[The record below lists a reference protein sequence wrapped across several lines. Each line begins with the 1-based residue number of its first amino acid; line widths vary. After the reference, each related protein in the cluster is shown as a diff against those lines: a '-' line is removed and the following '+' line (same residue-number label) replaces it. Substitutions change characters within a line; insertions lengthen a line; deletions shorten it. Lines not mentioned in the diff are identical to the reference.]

1 MRLSLTT
8 ILIFCLLP
16 VFYGQNAPVTTAA
29 SENNPAPGS
38 IIIPITVVDF
48 ENIGA
53 ISLALDY
60 DYSVLNFVHGTPN
73 PGIPG
78 WFIITDNNLGNGFH
92 RLLMGWFGSGVSLP
106 DSSSI
111 MDIEFTYISGTTTLA
126 WYDNGGSCEY
136 ADENYDPL
144 NDIPTE
150 DYYINGAVCG
160 SIGMPGPISG
170 DSIVCQATSGVFYS
184 TDTIPNAISYV
195 WTVPS
200 GAVIAT
206 GQNTNA
212 ITVDYSDTASSGL
225 ITVAGVNPCDTGATS
240 QLYVTTNILPV
251 ANAGNDTTIPYG
263 TSTTLHAASGGSGS
277 YSYYWTPDEL
287 LEDPNVQNPET
298 VILTVSDYF
307 TVEVTNDTTS
317 CRNTDDVLVTITG
330 GPLSVNPVAVP
341 DEICHGDSAQLFAN
355 AGGGSGDYTYFWSS
369 NPPDPGLAGQE
380 TLPNPLVSPDTSS
393 TYSVDVFDN
402 FTTTTG
408 ETELMVHNLPTAF
421 ISGGD
426 TLCGDLDS
434 TEITIDLTGVP
445 EWSVI
450 YSNGSST
457 IQLAGIDTSP
467 YQFNVSDS
475 GTYVV
480 LEVEDVNCVGT
491 ASGAA
496 VVQKYPIPETPTI
509 TQEGNDLFSDI
520 ALGNQWY
527 LDDIS
532 ISGAVA
538 PSYTAVVDGKYYDIV
553 TINTCVSDTSNIIN
567 VVIISVPEKNTNAF
581 RIVPNPAK
589 DHIGI
594 NSQHDFSGE
603 LKIRIFSI
611 SGMYIHE
618 YNIRL
623 DGRKTSQTID
633 ISALSKGLYILQISN
648 EEMNAVSKLVVQ

>member
-8 ILIFCLLP
+8 LLIFCLLP
-16 VFYGQNAPVTTAA
+16 YFYGQNAPVTTAA
-29 SENNPAPGS
+29 SINNPAPGS

-78 WFIITDNNLGNGFH
+78 WFIISDNNLGNGFH

-111 MDIEFTYISGTTTLA
+111 MDIEFTYISGSTSLS

-150 DYYINGAVCG
+150 DYYINGSVCG
-160 SIGMPGPISG
+160 SIGTPGPITG
-170 DSIVCQATSGVFYS
+170 DSIVCQAISGVFYS
-184 TDTIPNAISYV
+184 TDTIPNATSYF

-200 GAVIAT
+200 GAMIAA

-225 ITVAGVNPCDTGATS
+225 ITVAGVNPCDTGTVS
-240 QLYVTTNILPV
+240 QLYVTANILPI
-251 ANAGNDTTIPYG
+251 ANAGNDTVIPYG
-263 TSTTLHAASGGSGS
+263 TSTTLHAASGGPDS

-287 LEDPNVQNPET
+287 LVDPFIQNPET
-298 VILTVSDYF
+298 VILTASEYF
-307 TVEVTNDTTS
+307 TVEVTNDTTF
-317 CRNTDDVLVTITG
+317 CRNTDDVLVTLSG

-341 DEICHGDSAQLFAN
+341 DEICMGDSSRLYAN
-355 AGGGSGDYTYFWSS
+355 AGGGSGNYSYLWTAV
-369 NPPDPGLAGQE
+369 PTDPGLAGQE
-380 TLPNPLVSPDTSS
+380 TLDNPLVSPIVS
-393 TYSVDVFDN
+393 TVYEVEVFDN
-402 FTTTTG
+402 FTYALG
-408 ETELMVHNLPTAF
+408 NTELAVHDLPTAF

-434 TEITIDLTGVP
+434 TEITIDLTGTP

-457 IQLAGIDTSP
+457 VQVSGIDTSP

-480 LEVEDVNCVGT
+480 LEVEDAYCAGSSSGT
-491 ASGAA
+491 A
-496 VVQKYPIPETPTI
+496 VVQKYPIPETPSI
-509 TQEGNDLFSDI
+509 TQDGNDLFSDI
-520 ALGNQWY
+520 AIGNQWY
-527 LDDIS
+527 LNDIS
-532 ISGAVA
+532 IYGASGA
-538 PSYTAVVDGKYYDIV
+538 SYTALVDGKYYDIV
-553 TINTCVSDTSNIIN
+553 TINTCVSDTSNVIH
-567 VVIISVPEKNTNAF
+567 VVIISIDEQNNDAF

-589 DHIGI
+589 NYIEIQSKHYYP
-594 NSQHDFSGE
+594 GE
-603 LKIRIFSI
+603 LSIQLFSM
-611 SGMYIHE
+611 SGALIQE
-618 YNIRL
+618 YKL
-623 DGRKTSQTID
+623 SPEAGKTSHID
-633 ISALSKGLYILQISN
+633 ISTLKAGLYFLHISGK
-648 EEMNAVSKLVVQ
+648 EGTTVHKLIIQ